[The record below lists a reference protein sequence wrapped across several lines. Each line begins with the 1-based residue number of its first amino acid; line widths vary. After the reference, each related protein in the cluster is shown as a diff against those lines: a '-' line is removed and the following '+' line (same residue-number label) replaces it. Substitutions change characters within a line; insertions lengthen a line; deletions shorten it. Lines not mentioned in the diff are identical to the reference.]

1 MRKFSFVLVAAVLL
15 TSGNLFATE
24 PTSTDPNTNIATQI
38 GELLERN
45 NFIINDND
53 LTANVLFTLNA
64 DHEIVVISVDTEDD
78 VLEMFVKSRLNYKKV
93 QVSSVKEGK
102 MYTVPVRI
110 TE

>member
-24 PTSTDPNTNIATQI
+24 STSTDPNTNIATQI

>member
-1 MRKFSFVLVAAVLL
+1 MRKFSFILVAAVLL

-24 PTSTDPNTNIATQI
+24 PTPTDPDTSIATQI
-38 GELLERN
+38 GELLEN
-45 NFIINDND
+45 NHFIISDHD
-53 LTANVLFTLNA
+53 LVANVLFTLNE
-64 DHEIVVISVDTEDD
+64 DHEIVVISIDTEDE

-93 QVSSVKEGK
+93 QVTNVKEGK